1 MTEHNPLLLKGKEG
15 ELLIEKICDDAR
27 RCLPIESCF
36 VKNGIKLDTYR
47 RWLRWYREEVEE
59 ELDDTPIINLFAKVY
74 QAERESESTILGIEV
89 DHALNGSLK
98 ATQHLLDNRFGYGK
112 KKSEVELNVKED
124 TPIKFE
130 IVDMK
135 PLDNDVDE

>member
-1 MTEHNPLLLKGKEG
+1 MAHNPNLLRYRTG
-15 ELLIEKICDDAR
+15 EELIEKICEDAR

-36 VKNGIKLDTYR
+36 VKNGVKLNTYR
-47 RWLRWYREEVEE
+47 QWRRWYREEVEE
-59 ELDDTPIINLFAKVY
+59 GLEDTPIINLFSRVY
-74 QAERESESTILGIEV
+74 QAERESEAVILDIEV

>member
-1 MTEHNPLLLKGKEG
+1 MFS
-15 ELLIEKICDDAR
+15 R
-27 RCLPIESCF
+27 
-36 VKNGIKLDTYR
+36 
-47 RWLRWYREEVEE
+47 
-59 ELDDTPIINLFAKVY
+59 VY
-74 QAERESESTILGIEV
+74 QAERESEAVILDIEV